1 MSRPARLPEAS
12 TTEGGAIAPSAHIAQ
27 SILVLRGHRVLL
39 DRDLAAIYGAAT
51 KRLNE
56 AVKRNAKRF
65 PKDFMFQL
73 TDEECNHLRSHFA
86 TSSWGGRR
94 YRPYAFTEH
103 GAIQAANVLN
113 SPRAIEMSIFVVR
126 AFVKLRELMASNK
139 ELALRLDEL
148 EARLEKSSLPT
159 ITRSPRCSR
168 RSVSS

>member
-1 MSRPARLPEAS
+1 M
-12 TTEGGAIAPSAHIAQ
+12 
-27 SILVLRGHRVLL
+27 LRGHRVLI

-65 PKDFMFQL
+65 PEDFMFQL
-73 TDEECNHLRSHFA
+73 TDEESEHLRSHFA

-103 GAIQAANVLN
+103 GAIQAHNVLN

-139 ELALRLDEL
+139 ASPDWLYGGFRKQALVAQLG
-148 EARLEKSSLPT
+148 SSLEP
-159 ITRSPRCSR
+159 PHCPCA
-168 RSVSS
+168 

>member
-1 MSRPARLPEAS
+1 MTRPARLRPEAS
-12 TTEGGAIAPSAHIAQ
+12 TTEGGPTAPSAHIAQ
-27 SILVLRGHRVLL
+27 SILMLRGHRVLM

-65 PKDFMFQL
+65 PEDFMFQL
-73 TDEECNHLRSHFA
+73 TDEESEHLRSHFA

-103 GAIQAANVLN
+103 GAIQATNVLN

-139 ELALRLDEL
+139 ASPDWLYGGFRKQALVAQLG
-148 EARLEKSSLPT
+148 SSLEP
-159 ITRSPRCSR
+159 PHCPCA
-168 RSVSS
+168 